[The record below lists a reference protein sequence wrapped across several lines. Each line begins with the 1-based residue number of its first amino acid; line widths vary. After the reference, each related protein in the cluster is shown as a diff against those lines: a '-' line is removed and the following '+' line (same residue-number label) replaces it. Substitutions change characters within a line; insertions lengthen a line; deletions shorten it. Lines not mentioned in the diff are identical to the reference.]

1 MGVLYNQKGNT
12 THYNFYFFPCL
23 IVFTRAFSKELV
35 VWHITWYDR
44 AHFCVL
50 VGGGGGDYTSFRPP
64 YLWRLG
70 RNSCGSG
77 ANHYSSLI
85 AISRVTMLSLNW
97 SSLCTPCL
105 TILPHC
111 GPLTGRLC
119 TYLKPKSFFPALPQ
133 KAMKKCLSILTQKCW
148 EFQSVRNFN
157 QMSRC
162 WINAHV
168 EAR

>member
-50 VGGGGGDYTSFRPP
+50 VGGGGGYTSFRPP

-119 TYLKPKSFFPALPQ
+119 TYLQPKSFFPALPQ

-148 EFQSVRNFN
+148 EFQSARNFN